1 VRRGREI
8 HLASRPVGRS
18 TPTNFELVEA
28 DVPEPK
34 AGQVVVRN
42 TWMSVDPY
50 MRLRMDDAE
59 SYIPPFE
66 IGEPLEGSAIGEV
79 ISSQADAV
87 PVGVTVSHFLGWREY
102 AVMDASEA
110 SIVDVTIA
118 PAQAYLG
125 VLGVPGLTA
134 YAALTDVAPVRPGD
148 VVFVSSAAGAVGSV
162 AGQLARNLGASRVI
176 GSAGGRYKADKL
188 ITMFGFDAAID
199 YKAGL
204 VAKQLAEAAPD
215 GIDVY
220 LDAVGGEHLEAA
232 VESLRDGGR
241 VALVGAIGQ
250 WNTTTPE
257 PGPSNLFQVV
267 AKQLTLRG
275 MLIANFLTKL
285 DEYIE
290 VASGRLS
297 DGTLR
302 TEETVF
308 DGLAQAPHALIE
320 VLQGGN
326 VGKMLVRLGTIEPSS

>member
-1 VRRGREI
+1 MRRGREI
-8 HLASRPVGRS
+8 HLASRPVGRP

-28 DVPEPK
+28 DVPEPEP
-34 AGQVVVRN
+34 GQVVVRN

-50 MRLRMDDAE
+50 MRGRMDDAE

-66 IGEPLEGSAIGEV
+66 IGAQLDGSAIGEV

-102 AVMDASEA
+102 SVIDASEA

-125 VLGVPGLTA
+125 ALCVPGLTA

-162 AGQLARNLGASRVI
+162 AGQLARNLVASRVI
-176 GSAGGRYKADKL
+176 CSAGGRYKADKL

-275 MLIANFLTKL
+275 MLIASFLTKL

-290 VASGRLS
+290 VASGWLS

-308 DGLAQAPHALIE
+308 DGLA
-320 VLQGGN
+320 
-326 VGKMLVRLGTIEPSS
+326 TISRSSSVPDGAIRSRTPSSTMR